1 MQRRYIAPTI
11 MLTAGAITI
20 ILNII
25 YKLELLDS
33 LKRLLIVLLIFYIIG
48 KIAEKII
55 GKIADN
61 QKKMEDTSDSSKT
74 ESNDSSKEKSLEET
88 VAESGKSQD
97 KQEVENKAGITE
109 D

>member
-1 MQRRYIAPTI
+1 MQRRYIAPAI

-25 YKLELLDS
+25 YKLELLAS
-33 LKRLLIVLLIFYIIG
+33 LKRLLLVLLIFYIIG
-48 KIAEKII
+48 KVAEKII

-61 QKKMEDTSDSSKT
+61 QKKMEGAK
-74 ESNDSSKEKSLEET
+74 ESSLEET
-88 VAESGKSQD
+88 VLEPTEPQD
-97 KQEVENKAGITE
+97 NQEIENEAGITE

>member
-11 MLTAGAITI
+11 MLAAGAITI

-25 YKLELLDS
+25 NKLELLAS
-33 LKRLLIVLLIFYIIG
+33 LKRLLLVLIIFYIIG

-55 GKIADN
+55 SKIADK
-61 QKKMEDTSDSSKT
+61 QRKVEED
-74 ESNDSSKEKSLEET
+74 KEKAATATDGQEAENQLAENQ
-88 VAESGKSQD
+88 VAEN
-97 KQEVENKAGITE
+97 EAGITE

>member
-1 MQRRYIAPTI
+1 MQRRYIAPAI

-25 YKLELLDS
+25 YKLELLSS
-33 LKRLLIVLLIFYIIG
+33 LKRLLIVLFIFYVIG

-55 GKIADN
+55 GKIADS
-61 QKKMEDTSDSSKT
+61 QKKMEETKDST
-74 ESNDSSKEKSLEET
+74 IEESLKET
-88 VAESGKSQD
+88 VLESGEPQD
-97 KQEVENKAGITE
+97 NQKIENEAGITE

>member
-1 MQRRYIAPTI
+1 MQRRYIAPAI

-25 YKLELLDS
+25 YKLELLAS
-33 LKRLLIVLLIFYIIG
+33 LKRLLLVLLIFYIIG
-48 KIAEKII
+48 KVAEKII

-61 QKKMEDTSDSSKT
+61 QKMMEGTK
-74 ESNDSSKEKSLEET
+74 ESSLEET
-88 VAESGKSQD
+88 VLEPTEPQD
-97 KQEVENKAGITE
+97 NQEIENEAGITE